1 MSFSNIIGNEK
12 IKNILIKSI
21 SNNTVLHSYM
31 FIGADGIG
39 KKMIAKQFAKMILC
53 ENSGVGSEES
63 LKVNLGFEECD
74 NCKSCVEFNSG
85 NNPDFICIEPDG
97 KNIKID
103 QIREM
108 QTKVVEKPVNSK
120 KKIYI
125 IDNADLM
132 TKEAQNCL
140 LKTLEE
146 PPEYIVIILIV
157 SNESK
162 ILTTIKSRCMKL
174 FFDKISDEEIRN
186 ILVNNCDIENIND
199 NIIKLCDGSIGKCFS
214 VKEKID
220 DYNQIENIFLK
231 INNSLSSVINSAE
244 LLYKNKDNI
253 NDYLEYIN
261 VILYRFAKE
270 KHDSIKY
277 INSIKTVEN
286 VKKRLLANSNYD
298 MCIDYLLFNIWEEIN
313 EKNNRS

>member
-31 FIGADGIG
+31 FIGSNGIG
-39 KKMIAKQFAKMILC
+39 KKMIAKQFAKMVLC
-53 ENSGVGSEES
+53 ENSGADS
-63 LKVNLGFEECD
+63 GFEECD
-74 NCKSCVEFNSG
+74 NCKSCIEFNSG

-97 KNIKID
+97 KNIKIE

-125 IDNADLM
+125 IDDADLM

-174 FFDKISDEEIRN
+174 FFEK
-186 ILVNNCDIENIND
+186 IND
-199 NIIKLCDGSIGKCFS
+199 
-214 VKEKID
+214 E
-220 DYNQIENIFLK
+220 
-231 INNSLSSVINSAE
+231 
-244 LLYKNKDNI
+244 
-253 NDYLEYIN
+253 
-261 VILYRFAKE
+261 
-270 KHDSIKY
+270 
-277 INSIKTVEN
+277 
-286 VKKRLLANSNYD
+286 
-298 MCIDYLLFNIWEEIN
+298 
-313 EKNNRS
+313 